1 MIDVPLVGLDD
12 DESSA
17 VAEVMVE
24 DAQAM
29 VVAMVDDA
37 PAMVDNALSLLVS
50 SIGACNCEDD

>member
-1 MIDVPLVGLDD
+1 MIGVPLVGLGD

-29 VVAMVDDA
+29 VVAMVEDA
-37 PAMVDNALSLLVS
+37 PAMVDNAFSLLVS
-50 SIGACNCEDD
+50 SIEDD